1 VYPSLE
7 LALGLAYPS
16 FFVPTATDLATIALV
31 LFGAAGVIMAL
42 REGLD
47 IDCPCMG
54 SVLSVPLSTVTLT
67 EDFGMAVM
75 AAILLAMAM

>member
-1 VYPSLE
+1 L
-7 LALGLAYPS
+7 
-16 FFVPTATDLATIALV
+16 FV
-31 LFGAAGVIMAL
+31 FGAIGVVMAL

-67 EDFGMAVM
+67 EDVGMAVM
-75 AAILLAMAM
+75 AAILLAMAV

>member
-1 VYPSLE
+1 
-7 LALGLAYPS
+7 
-16 FFVPTATDLATIALV
+16 VPTATYLATIALF
-31 LFGAAGVIMAL
+31 LFGAIGVIKAV

-75 AAILLAMAM
+75 AAILLGMAV